1 MVATTGSQG
10 VVVVAGDAVLIQV
23 LRRRGTGFDGGGGGD
38 VVCGHR
44 VAQFGQ
50 YTGTLDVRH
59 RFWLHGH
66 AIKVWCLTDVGGF
79 LIPIEGFALW
89 GRQVLPSF
97 ITQEH
102 IGVVC
107 FVEFTGNC
115 RLDGR
120 LNFLGGWPNVGQE
133 DVVSVLIL
141 AQRLGSKIKV
151 HGARNGV
158 GNDHNRGGQVV
169 HLHIGGDAALKVAVA
184 RQHSRGS
191 EVILIDGLGDFLGE
205 RTRVTN
211 TGGASEAC
219 EVEAQSLQIL
229 PQVSAL
235 VVAIHNLGTRG
246 ANGLD
251 PRLCLQ
257 AFFVGLACDQT
268 GTNHHRRVGGVGT

>member
-1 MVATTGSQG
+1 MNALEGFGDHRFDTQQVCALGGPVAGRTRAVFLAAEDNQWDVGFFVVLAGIENEGLRPAVLGEVARVATGDIHQLVLKANVGKSTTHHYFVVATTGSQG
-10 VVVVAGDAVLIQV
+10 VVVVAGNAVLIQV

-50 YTGTLDVRH
+50 YTGTLDVRD
-59 RFWLHGH
+59 RFWFHGH
-66 AIKVWCLTDVGGF
+66 AIKVRCLTDVGGF

-115 RLDGR
+115 GLDGR

-184 RQHSRGS
+184 
-191 EVILIDGLGDFLGE
+191 
-205 RTRVTN
+205 
-211 TGGASEAC
+211 
-219 EVEAQSLQIL
+219 
-229 PQVSAL
+229 
-235 VVAIHNLGTRG
+235 
-246 ANGLD
+246 
-251 PRLCLQ
+251 
-257 AFFVGLACDQT
+257 
-268 GTNHHRRVGGVGT
+268 